1 MWTTPKKQFSA
12 EELARLLLIESAV
25 PQSKI
30 CLKQPVRI
38 CHNVAFVVNLHA
50 LDDPKDIR
58 ADENG
63 VWQRNGSPVTYVS
76 IHGHSTSAKVFRRTN
91 MGNHSHHYK
100 VSRTYYR
107 HSSSPDFRRVIT
119 TIYSELT
126 L

>member
-30 CLKQPVRI
+30 CLKQPVCI

-63 VWQRNGSPVTYVS
+63 VCNAMSHLLLMSAFMVS
-76 IHGHSTSAKVFRRTN
+76 LLVLKYFR
-91 MGNHSHHYK
+91 G
-100 VSRTYYR
+100 
-107 HSSSPDFRRVIT
+107 
-119 TIYSELT
+119 
-126 L
+126 